1 MVNKKVEKVSIPSLR
16 RLPHYY
22 HYMKI
27 LKERKVDYVSS
38 RKIAEKMNLT
48 PIQVRK
54 DLSITG
60 VEGRARV
67 GFNIKE
73 ALEKIE
79 EFMGWKDKKDG
90 ILVGCGD
97 LGSALLGY
105 NNFENYGFEI
115 VAGFDVDE
123 SIIGNE
129 IHGKK
134 IFPIEKMKNICERL
148 HINVGIICVPSE
160 SAQNVAERM
169 IDSGIEAIWN
179 FAPAALEIPN
189 DIALHQEDMAASLT
203 ILLKKHRKN
212 R

>member
-1 MVNKKVEKVSIPSLR
+1 MVDENIEKVSIPSLR
-16 RLPHYY
+16 RLPLYY

-27 LKERKVDYVSS
+27 LKKRKVDYVSS
-38 RKIAEKMNLT
+38 TKIAEKMNLT

-60 VEGRARV
+60 VKGRARV
-67 GFNIKE
+67 GFNIKD

-105 NNFENYGFEI
+105 NNFKNYGFEI

-123 SIIGNE
+123 KITGTE
-129 IHGKK
+129 IHGKR
-134 IFPIEKMKNICERL
+134 IFPIDRMENLCKRL
-148 HINVGIICVPSE
+148 HIKVGIICVPSK
-160 SAQNVAERM
+160 SAQKVAERM

-203 ILLKKHRKN
+203 ILFKKHRKN